1 MIFKLNMENTQIND
15 NSNDY
20 IYKVYMTL
28 MILLGFTA
36 AVIWQSFST
45 QNAQIVNQGSRPS
58 QNLVSD

>member
-1 MIFKLNMENTQIND
+1 MENTQIND

-58 QNLVSD
+58 QNLVTD